1 MTARPV
7 VAWTVIVAMLAVV
20 AAGVVG
26 VVSAGSPPQQPA
38 PTVTGTEADAQALAG
53 AVERAWGDG
62 DRDGFLRLAAPTDAS
77 QAAAADTWR
86 ALTLLDVDELSLR
99 VLGLSDQGSAQVQVT
114 WAEAG
119 WRSTASSE
127 LAMSVADCAE
137 PQQLCLV
144 GIAPSPG
151 RPAPAWALA
160 PLTVRSTASGASV
173 VALGGQAIPRDL
185 VATVERAAVSVS
197 ARVRAGEGRARVV
210 IGASAADVA
219 GLVGRADDGTLPAA
233 VASTVDGSSSRQTP
247 AQVVLNGEV
256 LGQLTPLGREVLLT
270 HELVHVMTGAA
281 GAALPLWLAEGYA
294 DAVAL
299 DAADVPA
306 KVAAGNVQALV
317 RREGAPA
324 RLPSAEDF
332 AEATA
337 QGSDVAYILSWVAVR
352 TLQQQIGWSAT
363 NRVHQAAVDG
373 QSLSAAL
380 RAEDGPTVAELTSA
394 WRAELVRL
402 SRAAG

>member
-1 MTARPV
+1 
-7 VAWTVIVAMLAVV
+7 LE
-20 AAGVVG
+20 
-26 VVSAGSPPQQPA
+26 Q
-38 PTVTGTEADAQALAG
+38 
-53 AVERAWGDG
+53 AWGDG
-62 DRDGFLRLAAPTDAS
+62 DRAAFLRLAAPTAVS
-77 QAAAADTWR
+77 RAAAADTWR
-86 ALTLLDVDELSLR
+86 ALSQLDVDELSLR
-99 VLGLSDQGSAQVQVT
+99 VVSLSDQGLAQVEVT
-114 WAEAG
+114 WAEAR
-119 WRSTASSE
+119 WRSPASSE
-127 LAMSVADCAE
+127 LAMVVADCAE
-137 PQQLCLV
+137 PQGPCLV
-144 GIAPSPG
+144 DLAPSPG
-151 RPAPAWALA
+151 KAAPAWAMA
-160 PLTVRSTASGASV
+160 PLDVRTTASGATAIAV
-173 VALGGQAIPRDL
+173 GGQALPRDL
-185 VATVERAAVSVS
+185 VAAVERAAVAVS
-197 ARVRAGEGRARVV
+197 GRVRAPEDRARVV

-306 KVAAGNVQALV
+306 KVAAGNVPALV

-380 RAEDGPTVAELTSA
+380 RAEDGPTVAGLTSA
-394 WRAELVRL
+394 WRAELVGL